1 MKIPMKTDFAPS
13 VYQEQIFNWIRG
25 PGRHSRHA
33 VVQAVAGSGKTTTIL
48 KALEFMKG
56 SVVFLAFNKHIADEL
71 RTHAPRHV
79 TTSTIHSA
87 GLSAIGRS
95 CGRPRVNV
103 RKVRDLIRRVAQS
116 ISSKNFSLIRAV
128 ATLVRMTKLTL
139 TPPSDTKALLEL
151 VDRYDIDIPTE
162 SVENALKVVKKVLI
176 ADLKDTSEVDFE
188 DMLWIPIVNNLQL
201 RTYDWVCVDEAQ
213 DLSAAQRE
221 IVLRMAQ
228 RESGRVIAVGDH
240 RQAIY
245 GFAGAD
251 TRSIPML
258 SARLRATEL
267 PLSICYRCPT
277 SHVALARKIAPQIE
291 ARPDAPVGVVG
302 QLRVEQVVEGATD
315 GDMVLC
321 RTNAPLVKIA
331 LALIKGGQKAIIRGR
346 DIASNLRD
354 LIEKCDRGS
363 LDSMLDAL
371 DDYREREMG
380 KLYEKDKIAQAHS
393 LEDRCDT
400 IAALA
405 EGVKSTQELIR
416 RIGEIFSDEN
426 AGVVCSTIHKAKGL
440 EADRVFIYRPDLLPF
455 PFAKKAW
462 ELEQEMNLKYVALTR
477 AREELYF
484 VDKGDDF

>member
-1 MKIPMKTDFAPS
+1 MKTDFAPS
-13 VYQEQIFNWIRG
+13 VYQEQIFNWIKD

-56 SVVFLAFNKHIADEL
+56 SVIFCAFNKHIADEL

-79 TTSTIHSA
+79 TTSTIHSV

-95 CGRPRVNV
+95 CGRPRVNGK
-103 RKVRDLIRRVAQS
+103 KVRELIRRVAHS
-116 ISSKNFSLIRAV
+116 ISPTNFSLIRSV
-128 ATLVRMTKLTL
+128 DKLVRMAKLTL
-139 TPPSDTKALLEL
+139 TSPNDIKGLLEL
-151 VDRYDIDIPTE
+151 VDRYDIDIPSE
-162 SVENALKVVKKVLI
+162 NLDNALKVLKKVLI
-176 ADLKDTSEVDFE
+176 ADLKNTSEVDFE

-201 RTYDWVCVDEAQ
+201 KTYDWVCVDEAQ

-221 IVLRMAQ
+221 LVLRMAQ

-251 TRSIPML
+251 TRSIPLL

-277 SHVALARKIAPQIE
+277 THIALAREIAPQIQ
-291 ARPDAPVGVVG
+291 ARPDAPAGIVGEMKVEEVVKM
-302 QLRVEQVVEGATD
+302 ATD

-321 RTNAPLVKIA
+321 RTNAPLVRIA
-331 LALIKGGQKAIIRGR
+331 LELIKGGQKAIIRGR
-346 DIASNLRD
+346 DIASNLRE
-354 LIEKCDRGS
+354 LVEKMYQNCDRGT
-363 LDSMLDAL
+363 LNSMLDAL
-371 DDYREREMG
+371 DDYREREMA

-416 RIGEIFSDEN
+416 MIGEIFSDEN

-455 PFAKKAW
+455 PFAKKVW

-477 AREELYF
+477 ARDALYF
-484 VDKGDDF
+484 VEKGDDF